1 MHIARIHEMLETLTK
16 VACEE
21 MSKDVKCIDTKELGE
36 VVDMV
41 KDLCDSEYKATLVK
55 TMSEGE
61 YRMTPEM
68 FKEHSAEW
76 YRDMDLKSKN
86 IRYYTEPMAEMSK
99 SEKARQKYSEDRTQE
114 NFDHFTKEL
123 MNELTDL
130 WGTLDNAS
138 RTMMKA
144 RINTLMSKM
153 A

>member
-1 MHIARIHEMLETLTK
+1 MLETLTK

-21 MSKDVKCIDTKELGE
+21 MSKDVRCIDTKELGE
-36 VVDMV
+36 VVDMI
-41 KDLCDSEYKATLVK
+41 KDLASAEYKSTLVK
-55 TMSEGE
+55 AMSEGE

-68 FKEHSAEW
+68 FREHSAEY
-76 YRDMDLKSKN
+76 YRDMDITKGL
-86 IRYYTEPMAEMSK
+86 RYYTEPITETSK
-99 SEKARQKYSEDRTQE
+99 TEKARQKYNTDRTQE
-114 NFDHFTKEL
+114 NFDHFSKEL

-153 A
+153 G